1 MALEF
6 LSYVQSALIS
16 TGYNSI
22 ILKVKQVICL
32 ESLFLKKDLV
42 AVLPTRYG
50 KSLFFQVLPR
60 MLSKRDWQVNEFV
73 NTLS

>member
-6 LSYVQSALIS
+6 LSRVQSVLIS

-32 ESLFLKKDLV
+32 ESLFLKKRLDGIAFNRVREIL
-42 AVLPTRYG
+42 VLPGFASNVVREG
-50 KSLFFQVLPR
+50 
-60 MLSKRDWQVNEFV
+60 
-73 NTLS
+73 